1 MWVRVWDSW
10 GNIVSPL
17 LVWYVSPR
25 AWLDNWWQISSNS
38 WLVWNAFSLLYI
50 SYLHENWFF
59 KFWMNNEHWKAIH
72 KQNSINLNWNNECWN
87 KYFIKR
93 LVAVSYQLFYDVA
106 WKCGLYKKLIIH
118 FNKCKNLKPSES
130 WYRNSSNV
138 AICGSIRFCSVA
150 WTFSFFLFF
159 KYNKK
164 GMKSLKLFHLKIFST
179 NRSHAAITVITFIT
193 TTLKLL

>member
-1 MWVRVWDSW
+1 MWVRVWDSL

-38 WLVWNAFSLLYI
+38 WLVWNAFSLLYLLSSWELI
-50 SYLHENWFF
+50 FQYVQ
-59 KFWMNNEHWKAIH
+59 WKAIH
-72 KQNSINLNWNNECWN
+72 KRNSINLNWNNECWN

-130 WYRNSSNV
+130 WYRNSSNA

-150 WTFSFFLFF
+150 
-159 KYNKK
+159 
-164 GMKSLKLFHLKIFST
+164 
-179 NRSHAAITVITFIT
+179 
-193 TTLKLL
+193 